1 MPLMSVLHIS
11 AAAGFASPC
20 ARTLPTL
27 LAQDRNTIAY
37 SVSRGRKILRLSGAL
52 RKLLPPSAA
61 GSRLLPTLCATD
73 YKSPYSAE
81 GYQRQAAKRSKPLR
95 DTAKHTLGIR
105 LIPDFCEWWMGWP
118 IGSTASLRSEMD
130 GSQHRPPLRGDC
142 LEVRK

>member
-1 MPLMSVLHIS
+1 MHLTLTRRIS
-11 AAAGFASPC
+11 AAAGSASPC

-73 YKSPYSAE
+73 YKSPYSAA
-81 GYQRQAAKRSKPLR
+81 GYQQQAAKRSKPLR

-105 LIPDFCEWWMGWP
+105 LVPDFCEWWMGWP
-118 IGSTASLRSEMD
+118 IGSTALPPSATD
-130 GSQHRPPLRGDC
+130 GCQLKPQPRGASSGG
-142 LEVRK
+142 R